1 MKQVRYFIEFLFI
14 KLFFLIFKLIGYK
27 NASNLGAKLGSI
39 LGPLFRSRKLIINNI
54 KNSFPNI
61 TDKEINNLIKKMWK
75 NYGRIFSDYVYI
87 DQFRSKKL
95 EKYIVVNGIEIL
107 EKIKNEGKPVV
118 FISGHF
124 NNFELMAMKIELS
137 GIELSAVY
145 RPLNNIFL
153 NRTKK

>member
-39 LGPLFRSRKLIINNI
+39 LGPFFRSRKLIMNNI

-61 TDKEINNLIKKMWK
+61 TDKEINNLIKKMWR

-87 DQFRSKKL
+87 DQFRSK
-95 EKYIVVNGIEIL
+95 N
-107 EKIKNEGKPVV
+107 
-118 FISGHF
+118 
-124 NNFELMAMKIELS
+124 
-137 GIELSAVY
+137 
-145 RPLNNIFL
+145 
-153 NRTKK
+153 

>member
-1 MKQVRYFIEFLFI
+1 MKQLRYFIEFLLI

-39 LGPLFRSRKLIINNI
+39 LGPFFRSRKLIRNNL

-61 TDKEINNLIKKMWK
+61 TDREINILIKNMWR
-75 NYGRIFSDYVYI
+75 NYGRIFSDYVFI

-95 EKYIVVNGIEIL
+95 QKYIVINGIEIL
-107 EKIKNEGKPVV
+107 EKIKNEGKPVI

-124 NNFELMAMKIELS
+124 NNFELMAMK
-137 GIELSAVY
+137 
-145 RPLNNIFL
+145 N
-153 NRTKK
+153 